1 MLQPDLIMDI
11 FDQSQAEV
19 KPKGNNITI
28 YSLWFQKEVT
38 GIIILVRLNLA

>member
-19 KPKGNNITI
+19 KPKGN
-28 YSLWFQKEVT
+28 K
-38 GIIILVRLNLA
+38 NLCTSNMK